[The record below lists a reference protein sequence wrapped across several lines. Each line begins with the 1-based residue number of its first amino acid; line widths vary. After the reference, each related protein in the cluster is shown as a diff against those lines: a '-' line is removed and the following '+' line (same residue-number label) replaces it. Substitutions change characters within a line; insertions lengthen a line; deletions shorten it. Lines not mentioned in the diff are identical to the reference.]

1 MDMYKTVTILLVEDD
16 LGDQKLIRMSLK
28 EQRITNTPV
37 ITSSAEEALCY
48 LKKNKAADDKAADN
62 KDTMPDL
69 ILLDLN
75 MPGMG
80 GKEFL
85 RQIKADPQFEAIPVV
100 ILTTSDSDKDILE
113 SFRLQAAGYVKKPVS
128 LSDFQEVMQTL
139 TDYWF
144 TICRRM
150 SHDHESDRQST
161 KCINS

>member
-1 MDMYKTVTILLVEDD
+1 MDIYKTVTIMLVEDD
-16 LGDQKLIRMSLK
+16 LGDQKLIKMSLK
-28 EQRITNTPV
+28 EQRIANLPV
-37 ITSSAEEALCY
+37 VTSSAEEALEY
-48 LKKNKAADDKAADN
+48 LEKNKAQGCEDAL
-62 KDTMPDL
+62 PDL

-85 RQIKADPQFEAIPVV
+85 RQLKADPELGAIPVV

-113 SFRLQAAGYVKKPVS
+113 SFKLHAAGYVKKPVN
-128 LSDFQEVMQTL
+128 LTDFQEVMHTL

-144 TICRRM
+144 TICRRIN
-150 SHDHESDRQST
+150 HEPDRQVS

>member
-1 MDMYKTVTILLVEDD
+1 MDIYKTVTIMLVEDD
-16 LGDQKLIRMSLK
+16 LGDQKLIKMSLK
-28 EQRITNTPV
+28 EQRIANTPV
-37 ITSSAEEALCY
+37 VTSSAEEALEY
-48 LKKNKAADDKAADN
+48 LKKNKAQGSEDAL
-62 KDTMPDL
+62 PDL

-85 RQIKADPQFEAIPVV
+85 RQLKADPELGAIPVV

-113 SFRLQAAGYVKKPVS
+113 SFKLHAAGYVKKPVN
-128 LSDFQEVMQTL
+128 LTDFQEVMHTL

-144 TICRRM
+144 TICRRII
-150 SHDHESDRQST
+150 HEPDRQIS